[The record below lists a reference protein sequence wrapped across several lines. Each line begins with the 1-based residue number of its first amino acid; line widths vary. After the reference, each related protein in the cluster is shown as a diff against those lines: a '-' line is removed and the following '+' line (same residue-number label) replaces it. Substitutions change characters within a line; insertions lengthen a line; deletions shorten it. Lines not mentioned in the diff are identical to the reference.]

1 MNTENQPM
9 QEPPTYTENGNTRQ
23 TGQNEPDTGI
33 ALISYITLVG
43 LIVAFVMNNDKKQP
57 FASYHIRQAVG
68 LNVTGLALS
77 VINVIPVLGWIV
89 SVIGLFVLL
98 YMNIMG
104 IVNALNKKETPLPI
118 LGTQYEE
125 WFKSIQ

>member
-1 MNTENQPM
+1 MNTENQYM
-9 QEPPTYTENGNTRQ
+9 QEPPAQPGNGNTRQ

-33 ALISYITLVG
+33 ALISYITLIG

-57 FASYHIRQAVG
+57 FASYHIRQAIG
-68 LNVTGLALS
+68 LNVTGLALG

-89 SVIGLFVLL
+89 SIIGLFVLL

-104 IVNALNKKETPLPI
+104 IVNALNKKEAPLPI
-118 LGTQYEE
+118 LGKQYEE
-125 WFKSIQ
+125 WFKSVL